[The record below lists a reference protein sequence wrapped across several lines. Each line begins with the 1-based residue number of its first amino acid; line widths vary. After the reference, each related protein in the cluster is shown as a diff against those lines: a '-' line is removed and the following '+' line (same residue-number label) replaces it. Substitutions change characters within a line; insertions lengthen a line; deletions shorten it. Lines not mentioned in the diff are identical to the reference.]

1 MKKTSLLVLAGILI
15 LVLLSGC
22 ATKEEGQIVAKVGDQ
37 TITVQDME
45 SEWAKASRLKIKGVP
60 DLQRKKELVERMIG
74 EQVVILE
81 AYKEGLDNAIVAD
94 TNFAKQKERI
104 LLNLLY
110 QKDIVDKSQPTESE
124 IKKEYR
130 MMQQEVHAWH
140 VLVETKEQ
148 ADEVYQML
156 KDGADFAELAKERSI
171 DPTVKDN
178 AGDLG
183 FFRWGKMVPDF
194 QEVAFKMKEGE
205 LSRPIKT
212 TYGYH
217 IIKIIERREVEQ
229 KPYEETKALILPK
242 LNQAKREAR
251 VKEYF
256 TQLRKK
262 VGFKINE
269 DALELV
275 MSKKGEAPPDSLSLR
290 RPADVLDLDTF
301 TPEEMAMTLFS
312 YNKGEVTVEK
322 FVQDFSQI
330 PQPYRPKLSDRDKI
344 VEIAFQSLVRDLL
357 MDVAEKQNL
366 EESEDFQKNWRV
378 IIEKEMA
385 VRMKNEVI
393 LKGVGISDDELK
405 SYYDRHK
412 DRFTVQ
418 AKVKIREI
426 LLKTEEEAQDVLKQL
441 QGGADFTRL
450 AQEKTIRT
458 SAKGSGGDLG
468 EFTRP
473 RYPELFDAA
482 VKLKKGKMDGPIKI
496 QDRQFGESYAVIKL
510 TSKTEET
517 VQSLEEVKDRL
528 TRMARQ
534 EKDNNIYK
542 NWIENNRTRYKIEV
556 FDEVIESTIQEEEAP
571 PGQG

>member
-60 DLQRKKELVERMIG
+60 DLQRKKEVVERMIG

-124 IKKEYR
+124 IKKEYE

-140 VLVETKEQ
+140 ILMETKEQ

-171 DPTVKDN
+171 DPTARDN

-205 LSRPIKT
+205 LSRPVKT
-212 TYGYH
+212 TFGYH
-217 IIKIIERREVEQ
+217 IIKFIERRDVEQ
-229 KPYEETKALILPK
+229 PSYEETKTLIMPK
-242 LNQAKREAR
+242 LNQAKRENR

-256 TQLRKK
+256 TELRKK

-269 DALELV
+269 DALDLV
-275 MSKKGEAPPDSLSLR
+275 MS
-290 RPADVLDLDTF
+290 
-301 TPEEMAMTLFS
+301 
-312 YNKGEVTVEK
+312 
-322 FVQDFSQI
+322 
-330 PQPYRPKLSDRDKI
+330 
-344 VEIAFQSLVRDLL
+344 
-357 MDVAEKQNL
+357 
-366 EESEDFQKNWRV
+366 
-378 IIEKEMA
+378 
-385 VRMKNEVI
+385 
-393 LKGVGISDDELK
+393 
-405 SYYDRHK
+405 
-412 DRFTVQ
+412 
-418 AKVKIREI
+418 
-426 LLKTEEEAQDVLKQL
+426 
-441 QGGADFTRL
+441 
-450 AQEKTIRT
+450 
-458 SAKGSGGDLG
+458 
-468 EFTRP
+468 
-473 RYPELFDAA
+473 
-482 VKLKKGKMDGPIKI
+482 
-496 QDRQFGESYAVIKL
+496 
-510 TSKTEET
+510 
-517 VQSLEEVKDRL
+517 
-528 TRMARQ
+528 
-534 EKDNNIYK
+534 
-542 NWIENNRTRYKIEV
+542 
-556 FDEVIESTIQEEEAP
+556 
-571 PGQG
+571 

>member
-1 MKKTSLLVLAGILI
+1 M
-15 LVLLSGC
+15 
-22 ATKEEGQIVAKVGDQ
+22 
-37 TITVQDME
+37 
-45 SEWAKASRLKIKGVP
+45 
-60 DLQRKKELVERMIG
+60 
-74 EQVVILE
+74 
-81 AYKEGLDNAIVAD
+81 
-94 TNFAKQKERI
+94 
-104 LLNLLY
+104 
-110 QKDIVDKSQPTESE
+110 
-124 IKKEYR
+124 
-130 MMQQEVHAWH
+130 
-140 VLVETKEQ
+140 
-148 ADEVYQML
+148 
-156 KDGADFAELAKERSI
+156 
-171 DPTVKDN
+171 
-178 AGDLG
+178 
-183 FFRWGKMVPDF
+183 
-194 QEVAFKMKEGE
+194 
-205 LSRPIKT
+205 
-212 TYGYH
+212 
-217 IIKIIERREVEQ
+217 
-229 KPYEETKALILPK
+229 
-242 LNQAKREAR
+242 
-251 VKEYF
+251 
-256 TQLRKK
+256 
-262 VGFKINE
+262 
-269 DALELV
+269 
-275 MSKKGEAPPDSLSLR
+275 
-290 RPADVLDLDTF
+290 
-301 TPEEMAMTLFS
+301 
-312 YNKGEVTVEK
+312 
-322 FVQDFSQI
+322 
-330 PQPYRPKLSDRDKI
+330 
-344 VEIAFQSLVRDLL
+344 
-357 MDVAEKQNL
+357 
-366 EESEDFQKNWRV
+366 

>member
-1 MKKTSLLVLAGILI
+1 MKKTSLLVLTGIL
-15 LVLLSGC
+15 VCALLSGC
-22 ATKEEGQIVAKVGDQ
+22 ATKEEGQIVAKVGDR
-37 TITVQDME
+37 TITVDEME
-45 SEWAKASRLKIKGVP
+45 AEWQKASRLRIKGVP
-60 DLQRKKELVERMIG
+60 DLQRKKEVVEKMIG

-81 AYKEGLDNAIVAD
+81 AYKEGLDNAVEGD
-94 TNFAKQKERI
+94 TNFAQQKERI

-110 QKDIVDKSQPTESE
+110 QKEVVDKSQPTESE
-124 IKKEYR
+124 IKKEYQ
-130 MMQQEVHAWH
+130 MMQNEVHAWH
-140 VLVETKEQ
+140 ILVENKEQ

-171 DPTVKDN
+171 DPTAKDN

-183 FFRWGKMVPDF
+183 FFRWGKMVPEF

-205 LSRPIKT
+205 LSRPVKT

-217 IIKIIERREVEQ
+217 VIKFIERREVEQ
-229 KPYEETKALILPK
+229 QSYEETKKLIMPK
-242 LNQAKREAR
+242 LNQAKRESR

-256 TQLRKK
+256 AQLRKR
-262 VGFKINE
+262 VGFKINQ

-275 MSKKGEAPPDSLSLR
+275 MSKKQEVPPDSLSLR
-290 RPADVLDLDTF
+290 RPADVLDLETF
-301 TPEEMAMTLFS
+301 TPQENAMTLFS
-312 YNKGEVTVEK
+312 YDKGEVTVEK
-322 FVQDFSQI
+322 FAQDFNQI

-344 VEIAFQSLVRDLL
+344 TEIAFQSLVRDLL
-357 MDVAEKQNL
+357 MDVAQKENL
-366 EESEDFQKNWRV
+366 EESDDFKKDWKG
-378 IIEKEMA
+378 IMEKEMA
-385 VRMKNEVI
+385 ARMKNEVI

-426 LLKTEEEAQDVLKQL
+426 LLKTEEEARDVLRQVRR
-441 QGGADFTRL
+441 GTDFAKL

-458 SAKGSGGDLG
+458 SAKDSGGDLG

-482 VKLKKGKMDGPIKI
+482 VKLSQGKVDGPIKI
-496 QDRQFGESYAVIKL
+496 QDRQFGESYAVVKL
-510 TSKTEET
+510 ISKTEET
-517 VQSLEEVKDRL
+517 LQSLEEVKDRL

-534 EKDNNIYK
+534 EKDNNIYN
-542 NWIENNRTRYKIEV
+542 NWIENNKTRYKVEV
-556 FDEVIESTIQEEEAP
+556 FDQVIESTIQEEEAP
-571 PGQG
+571 PEQG